1 MHLPLSTLLAA
12 LLASSTAAAMPAG
25 SESGP
30 ALAPRQMSNF
40 RCQPPSLNPYPT
52 VLRTMMFRDDFCAD
66 DCQHRDQLD
75 DTGGTAVELGNWWR
89 ASGRRSIKFE
99 ILDERL

>member
-1 MHLPLSTLLAA
+1 MHLPLSTVLAA

-25 SESGP
+25 SDSP
-30 ALAPRQMSNF
+30 LAPRQMSNF
-40 RCQPPSLNPYPT
+40 RCQSPSLNHHPT

-66 DCQHRDQLD
+66 DCQHHDQLD
-75 DTGGTAVELGNWWR
+75 ESGGTAVEYGNVWR

-99 ILDERL
+99 SLDERL